1 MVPQRDGV
9 LSGEMAKQQKNERL
23 RREFAQKANVVG
35 PWIETQ
41 LDAVASIT
49 IQLKASL
56 EDQLN
61 KLHHYE
67 KSVQQYKPHMDDL
80 ETINQ
85 VLTLIYSNLFLLL
98 TSYLFHI

>member
-1 MVPQRDGV
+1 
-9 LSGEMAKQQKNERL
+9 MAKQQRNERL

-35 PWIETQ
+35 PWIENQ

-49 IQLKASL
+49 IQMKGSL
-56 EDQLN
+56 EDQLT
-61 KLHHYE
+61 KLHQYE

-85 VLTLIYSNLFLLL
+85 VCDTRLKSHNSCVSLNHVKACLDR
-98 TSYLFHI
+98 